1 MQWFEQIA
9 VTRVLTAKQ
18 KNMDVPL
25 ALKNI
30 GNPIGLRDMEES
42 PQRSVSEQTLWDF
55 LRLSV

>member
-25 ALKNI
+25 ALKDI
-30 GNPIGLRDMEES
+30 GGPIGLMGYTKKS
-42 PQRSVSEQTLWDF
+42 STFCFQTDVVG
-55 LRLSV
+55 LSVFK